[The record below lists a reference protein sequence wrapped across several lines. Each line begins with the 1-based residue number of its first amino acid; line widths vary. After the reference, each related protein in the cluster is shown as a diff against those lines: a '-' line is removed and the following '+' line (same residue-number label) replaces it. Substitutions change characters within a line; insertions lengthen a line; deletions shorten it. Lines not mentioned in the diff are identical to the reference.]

1 MLKQDF
7 FNIAKQNEY
16 SYREIKLFER
26 AIDYTREA
34 LENRTRLSGESEFT
48 HNINIGMHL
57 IKSKLMPEVV
67 VAGILYNVEKVKT
80 NEEIQKDFGK
90 EIANLVMEQLKLKQI
105 EMQHKEKNAEMLR
118 QILIMTIS
126 DIRVIFVKFADKLD
140 NLRTVHVF
148 GKKELKRICNEVLEI
163 YSPLA
168 GRFGLEYFKKN
179 LENLAFKIL
188 YPRKYKE
195 ISNFIKENQEQREEF
210 ILKFIEEVK
219 EKLKK
224 IRVVKIKGREKQ
236 IYSIY
241 KKIIERKVP
250 LKEQKDHFAI
260 RIIAKTKNDCYKA
273 LGTIHENYKN
283 FPDKLKDYIAN
294 PKPNGYQSLHT
305 AIKLKEGKF
314 IEIQIRTAEMDE
326 VAEEGVASHWSYKK
340 MKSDPLFEKKIG
352 WLKSVLD
359 SSKDS
364 NLIGTVKKGFFDERI
379 YCYTPK
385 GKAIYLPKGSTI
397 LDFAYQIH
405 QEVGNKAIAGR
416 INGNFASLKKELF
429 HGDVVE
435 IITNK
440 NQRPRREWMKFVVS
454 KRARDGIRKEIK
466 KLDNLPVSSSIG
478 IKPKKEDEY
487 EGLVYSPNF
496 PNHKCIITKCC
507 NPLPGDK
514 IFGVIKSFK
523 KIAVHKHDCKSKD
536 SLVNRIDS
544 LQWKETFNKPIKIFV
559 LASDRQGILAE
570 ILNAI
575 SRRGFVVKDAK
586 ARIAGNETS
595 ECSLII
601 IPKKIQEIIT
611 LIQSIKRIRGVKKI
625 WIE

>member
-1 MLKQDF
+1 MVKIEF
-7 FNIAKQNEY
+7 AEIAKKQGY
-16 SYREIKLFER
+16 SFREIRLFER
-26 AIDYTREA
+26 TIDYAREA

-48 HNINIGMHL
+48 HNINIGVHL
-57 IKSKLMPEVV
+57 IKSKLMPEVI
-67 VAGILYNVEKVKT
+67 VAGLLYNVEKVKT
-80 NEEIQKDFGK
+80 QEEIQKEFGS

-118 QILIMTIS
+118 QILVMTTS

-168 GRFGLEYFKKN
+168 GRFGLEYFKKT
-179 LENLAFKIL
+179 LEDVAFKNL
-188 YPRKYKE
+188 FPKKYKE
-195 ISNFIKENQEQREEF
+195 ISEFIKENQEQRAEF
-210 ILKFIEEVK
+210 ILNFIEEIK
-219 EKLKK
+219 DKLRK
-224 IRVVKIKGREKQ
+224 IRIIKIKGREKQ

-241 KKIIERKVP
+241 KKIVERKVP

-260 RIIAKTKNDCYKA
+260 RVIVKSKDDCYKA
-273 LGTIHENYKN
+273 LGVIHENYTAIPEKIS
-283 FPDKLKDYIAN
+283 DYILN

-305 AIKLKEGKF
+305 TIKLENGKF
-314 IEIQIRTAEMDE
+314 VEIQIRTQEMDE

-352 WLKSVLD
+352 WLKSVLE
-359 SSKDS
+359 SSKDNS
-364 NLIGTVKKGFFDERI
+364 LIGTIKKGFFDERI

-385 GKAIYLPKGSTI
+385 GKAIYLPAGSTI

-405 QEVGNKAIAGR
+405 QDIGNKAIAGR
-416 INGNFASLKKELF
+416 INGNFASLKAKLS

-435 IITNK
+435 IVTNK
-440 NQRPRREWMKFVVS
+440 NQRPRREWIKFVVS
-454 KRARDGIRKEIK
+454 KRARDGIKKEIK
-466 KLDNLPVSSSIG
+466 KLDNISISSSMG
-478 IKPKKEDEY
+478 VKPKKEDEY
-487 EGLVYSPNF
+487 EGLVFSPDF
-496 PNHKCIITKCC
+496 PNHTCLIAKCC
-507 NPLPGDK
+507 SPLPGDK

-523 KIAVHKHDCKSKD
+523 KIAVHKQDCKSKD
-536 SLVNRIDS
+536 SLTNRIENI
-544 LQWKETFNKPIKIFV
+544 QWKETFNKPIKIFV
-559 LASDRQGILAE
+559 LASDRSGILAE

-586 ARIAGNETS
+586 AKIAGNATS

-601 IPKKIQEIIT
+601 IPKEMEEIKI
-611 LIQSIKRIRGVKKI
+611 LIQAVKRIRGVKKI